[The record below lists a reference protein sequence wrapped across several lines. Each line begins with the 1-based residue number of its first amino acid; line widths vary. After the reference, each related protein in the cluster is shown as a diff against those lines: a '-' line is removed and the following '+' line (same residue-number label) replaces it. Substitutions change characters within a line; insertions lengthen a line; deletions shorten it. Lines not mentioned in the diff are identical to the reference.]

1 MNTANEVR
9 RAAEWL
15 RGANA
20 RLCAC
25 VGLEEKTRELNAVE
39 KCIHEAAPMHSRSAK
54 ANAELDKAIMV
65 AAVAKRQIEEGIEH
79 RAKQA
84 HLS

>member
-9 RAAEWL
+9 QAAEWL
-15 RGANA
+15 MGANA
-20 RLCAC
+20 RLNAC

-54 ANAELDKAIMV
+54 ANELLDRAITV
-65 AAVAKRQIEEGIEH
+65 AAVAKQQIEEGIQH

>member
-15 RGANA
+15 MGANA
-20 RLCAC
+20 RLNAC

-54 ANAELDKAIMV
+54 ANELLDRAITV
-65 AAVAKRQIEEGIEH
+65 AAVAKQQIEEGIQH
-79 RAKQA
+79 RAIQA